1 MASTG
6 TLLSLLEWGVPQRV
20 TAPYG
25 ELTVCHHAFR
35 RQESFSL
42 GVLNKS
48 AGVPLLR
55 LNIARRPIANK
66 YSDGKMQRTLKREL
80 KVPET
85 DEL

>member
-1 MASTG
+1 MS
-6 TLLSLLEWGVPQRV
+6 
-20 TAPYG
+20 
-25 ELTVCHHAFR
+25 HHAFR

-85 DEL
+85 DEW

>member
-1 MASTG
+1 M
-6 TLLSLLEWGVPQRV
+6 
-20 TAPYG
+20 
-25 ELTVCHHAFR
+25 CHHAFG
-35 RQESFSL
+35 RQESLSL
-42 GVLNKS
+42 GVLSKS

-85 DEL
+85 DEW